1 MNILKAFQSLIED
14 NASYSYSANQRRNSF
29 QSLIEDNAR
38 QGVKKFIHFKISLFQ
53 SLIEDNARKQLNHM
67 FLR

>member
-1 MNILKAFQSLIED
+1 MQGKSKYTTED
-14 NASYSYSANQRRNSF
+14 YTTF